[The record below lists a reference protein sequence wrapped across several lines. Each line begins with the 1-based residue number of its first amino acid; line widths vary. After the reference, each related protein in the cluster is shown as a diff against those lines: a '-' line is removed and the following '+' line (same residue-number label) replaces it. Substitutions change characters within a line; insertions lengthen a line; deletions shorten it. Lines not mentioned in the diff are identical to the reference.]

1 MSSNL
6 QKPAPMLQ
14 KRFLEDL
21 ALTGLT
27 LEKKTV
33 EQKLES
39 GDSDSSKR
47 ISSIYSHA

>member
-33 EQKLES
+33 EQNWRVETAIALQ
-39 GDSDSSKR
+39 
-47 ISSIYSHA
+47 

>member
-1 MSSNL
+1 
-6 QKPAPMLQ
+6 MLQ

-39 GDSDSSKR
+39 GDSNSTAVKE
-47 ISSIYSHA
+47 YLQYTAMLKN